1 MHMGMEFDY
10 VVVGGGAAGAV
21 AARRLAELSSARIA
35 LLEAGP
41 DVAGRD
47 EVRDFRRFNE
57 VKNSTLAR
65 MLPILQPR
73 NGNGRFRYPI
83 ARMLGGSTS
92 QNTCIWFRPPASDFA
107 AWTEAGA
114 AGWGPQV
121 VWPHFEALESRI
133 NIETVQPTGPAH
145 EALAAAAQ
153 EMGVPT
159 VDFSQPFAEGW
170 GSYRM
175 SKRGVARESTAEVFL
190 SPKSAPPPNLSIFT
204 ETPVS
209 QLMFSADRHVSGVL
223 TPRGAI
229 SARKEVILSCGA
241 LDTPRVLMLSGIGPA
256 EELQALGI
264 APRHDLPQVGRHL
277 LDHPAAC
284 INAASSRAIDRDPL
298 WNYSG
303 VLFAKV
309 EAPDAQWPDIELQLG
324 PELFEQQ
331 TAPSGYP
338 SAPHGFTVYMT
349 VNRAR
354 SEGSVRLRSREPEA
368 EALIDA
374 GYFTDQDGYDLRVM
388 IEGIRF
394 ARRLFA
400 SSALSSWIDH
410 ELAPGPSLSSGDELA
425 SYVRETTTTGYHP
438 AGTCKMGKAND
449 LHAVVDPSLRVRGIG
464 GLRIADASIMPT
476 MVSVNIAATCMMIGH
491 RAAQLV
497 ADDRESSSKK
507 VLVQNV

>member
-1 MHMGMEFDY
+1 MSMEFDY

-21 AARRLAELSSARIA
+21 AARRLAELSSASVA

-41 DVAGRD
+41 DVLTRED
-47 EVRDFRRFNE
+47 VRDFRRFNE
-57 VKNSTLAR
+57 VKNSSLAR
-65 MLPILQPR
+65 LLPIIQPR
-73 NGNGRFRYPI
+73 NGNGRFRYPV

-92 QNTCIWFRPPASDFA
+92 QNTCIWFRPPASDFS

-114 AGWGPQV
+114 AGWGPEA

-133 NIETVQPTGPAH
+133 NIETIQPTGPAH

-153 EMGVPT
+153 EMGVPP
-159 VDFSQPFAEGW
+159 VDFSEPFAEGW

-190 SPKSAPPPNLSIFT
+190 SPRSAPPHNLSIIT

-209 QLMFSADRHVSGVL
+209 QLTFSADRHVSGVM

-229 SARKEVILSCGA
+229 SAKKDVILSCGA
-241 LDTPRVLMLSGIGPA
+241 LDTPRLLMLSGIGPA

-264 APRHDLPQVGRHL
+264 APRHDLPPVGRHL

-284 INAASSRAIDRDPL
+284 INAASGRRIDKDPL

-303 VLFAKV
+303 VLFARV
-309 EAPDAQWPDIELQLG
+309 ADPEAPWPDIELQLG

-368 EALIDA
+368 EPLIDA

-388 IEGIRF
+388 IEGLRF

-400 SSALSSWIDH
+400 RSALSGWIDR
-410 ELAPGPSLSSGDELA
+410 ELAPGASLASDDELA
-425 SYVRETTTTGYHP
+425 DYVRETATTGYHP
-438 AGTCKMGKAND
+438 AGTCKMGSASD
-449 LHAVVDPSLRVRGIG
+449 LGAVVDPSLRVRGIG
-464 GLRIADASIMPT
+464 GLRIADASIMPN

-491 RAAQLV
+491 RAAQLLLSE
-497 ADDRESSSKK
+497 DRESFSKT